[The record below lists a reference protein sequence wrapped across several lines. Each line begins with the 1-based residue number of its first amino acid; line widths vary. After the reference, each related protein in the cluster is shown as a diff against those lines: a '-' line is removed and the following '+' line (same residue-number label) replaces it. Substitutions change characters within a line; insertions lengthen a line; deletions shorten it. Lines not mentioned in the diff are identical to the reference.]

1 MNGATL
7 KVLNAMAEDI
17 LSLAHLILDEN
28 GLKNSALRD
37 DVRCIVERSDNPIIT
52 ILFNDYVEYIENGR
66 KPNSGE
72 APPISDLREWA
83 QRKGIPATNDVLY
96 AIAETIKKQ
105 GMAPR
110 PVLAVLEQQI
120 EDSFSNEWADQLFE
134 SIMEELE
141 AFLTIKAESSAHTS

>member
-1 MNGATL
+1 MNDATL
-7 KVLNAMAEDI
+7 KVLKAIAEDV
-17 LSLAHLILDEN
+17 LALAHLILDEN
-28 GLKNSALRD
+28 GLKNSALRNG
-37 DVRCIVERSDNPIIT
+37 VRYTVECSDNPVIT

-134 SIMEELE
+134 AIMEELE
-141 AFLTIKAESSAHTS
+141 VFFND